1 MAINVYQCII
11 SDAFDSKN
19 WKYSSKSDSNGRTI
33 FSIKFD
39 SEIFDTLCCKIY
51 IYDNGVCDIDAVFP
65 ISCKEEYYK
74 ELALYFAK
82 YNCRKRYGTLRL
94 DVEDGEIRN
103 SYTFV
108 FNNSTTPKEFLNKF
122 GFVKDINDSV
132 IKDIVDICKT
142 ESGTEKKDLTL
153 GSQGVLSGK
162 KSKHKLSL

>member
-1 MAINVYQCII
+1 MAINIYQRII
-11 SDAFDSKN
+11 ADAFDSKN
-19 WKYSSKSDSNGRTI
+19 WKYSSKSDSNEKTI
-33 FSIKFD
+33 FSINFD
-39 SEIFDTLCCKIY
+39 SEILDTLRCKIY
-51 IYDNGVCDIDAVFP
+51 IYDNGVCDIDAIFP
-65 ISCKEEYYK
+65 ISCKEEHYK

-142 ESGTEKKDLTL
+142 ESGTEKRDSTL
-153 GSQGVLSGK
+153 ASQSVVAGK
-162 KSKHKLSL
+162 NSKHKLSL